1 MLFGLRARAPR
12 PSALRLKGAPN
23 VDMNLTCA
31 PSNTNSLSVS
41 LRECFLFIAI
51 LWGVSVTIITEILSA
66 FSLITFGWLV
76 VFWCV
81 VLLGATCFVI
91 TLMKR
96 QRLIVLS
103 PSLRLPF
110 RAVPFLSG
118 LVLIVALTGVT
129 AFVSPPNNYDSMTYH
144 MSRVVHWIQDRNV
157 SFYPTHVIRQ
167 LYMNPWAE
175 FAIMHLQ
182 ILSGGDRFANFVQ
195 WFSMIGCLIGVSL
208 LAKQFG
214 GDLQSQL
221 FAAVFAGT
229 IPMGILQSSSTQNDY
244 AVSFWLVCF
253 IYFSISLIR
262 QGQLHWFYAL
272 GAGFSLG
279 LVILTKGT
287 AYIFAVPFV
296 VWIGYSLLRT
306 FRFQSW
312 KPAILLVAACLV
324 LNSGHYAR
332 NLSLFGSP
340 IGPRG
345 PDSIARV
352 TSDVISPSS
361 VLSNITRNIA
371 LHLGTPS
378 LRINIA
384 IDSAIQELHRVLN
397 IDINDPRT
405 TEPNRKFQVLQ
416 PSLHEDSAGNL
427 LHLSLILGAIFLFF
441 ISKEIRSSC
450 ALASYLT
457 ALFSG
462 FLLFCALLK
471 WQPWH
476 SRLQLPFFVLASP
489 FVAAVLF
496 KRLNKKFTIV
506 IAFALLLSALP
517 WVVFNS
523 SRPLMGDQNILN
535 RTRLDQYFNNRS
547 DLRDLFLGA
556 AYFLKSN
563 KCGQVGLDIGTNDW
577 EYPFW
582 PLLNPEANVAIRIEH
597 VHVKNQSG
605 LISVLPHFS
614 GFSPCAIISSRAG
627 RVEEL
632 TTETGAYTK
641 EWASGLISVFV
652 RKAPPQVP

>member
-1 MLFGLRARAPR
+1 
-12 PSALRLKGAPN
+12 
-23 VDMNLTCA
+23 MNLTCA

-66 FSLITFGWLV
+66 FSLITSGWLV

-81 VLLGATCFVI
+81 VLLGSTCFVI
-91 TLMKR
+91 TLIKR
-96 QRLIVLS
+96 QRFVVLS

-129 AFVSPPNNYDSMTYH
+129 AFVSPPNNWDSMTYH

-157 SFYPTHVIRQ
+157 SFYPTHILRQ
-167 LYMNPWAE
+167 LFQNPWAE

-244 AVSFWLVCF
+244 AVSFWLLCF
-253 IYFSISLIR
+253 VYFSISLIR
-262 QGQLHWFYAL
+262 QEQIHWPFAL

-279 LVILTKGT
+279 LAILTKGP

-296 VWIGYSLLRT
+296 AWVGYSFLRT
-306 FRFQSW
+306 FRFKSW
-312 KPAILLVAACLV
+312 KLALLIGAACLV
-324 LNSGHYAR
+324 LNSGHYTR

-340 IGPRG
+340 IGPRAG
-345 PDSIARV
+345 DSLAMI
-352 TSDVISPSS
+352 TNDVISPSS
-361 VLSNITRNIA
+361 VLSNIARNIG

-378 LRINIA
+378 WRVNFG
-384 IDSAIQELHRVLN
+384 IDSAIREFHRVLN

-405 TEPNRKFQVLQ
+405 TWQRAEFQVLK
-416 PSLHEDSAGNL
+416 PSLHEDTAGNL
-427 LHLSLILGAIFLFF
+427 LHLSLILGASFLFF
-441 ISKEIRSSC
+441 ISKEIRSSR
-450 ALASYLT
+450 ALLSYLT
-457 ALFSG
+457 GLFSG
-462 FLLFCALLK
+462 FLLFCTFLK
-471 WQPWH
+471 WQPWN
-476 SRLQLPFFVLASP
+476 SRLQLPLFVLASP
-489 FVAAVLF
+489 FVAAVLS
-496 KRLNKKFTIV
+496 KRSNEKVIV
-506 IAFALLLSALP
+506 TIAFALLLSALP
-517 WVVFNS
+517 WVLFNS
-523 SRPLMGDQNILN
+523 SRPLMGDQSIRN
-535 RTRLDQYFNNRS
+535 RTRLDQYFNNRPKLE
-547 DLRDLFLGA
+547 DAFLGA

-563 KCGQVGLDIGTNDW
+563 KCGRIGLDIGINDW

-582 PLLNPEANVAIRIEH
+582 PLLNPDANEAIRIEH
-597 VHVKNQSG
+597 VNVKNESG
-605 LISVLPHFS
+605 LISVLPNFS
-614 GFSPCAIISSRAG
+614 RFSPCAIISSRADQ
-627 RVEEL
+627 VEEL
-632 TTETGAYTK
+632 ATETGAYTK
-641 EWASGLISVFV
+641 EWASSPISVFV
-652 RKAPPQVP
+652 RKAPPQAP

>member
-1 MLFGLRARAPR
+1 
-12 PSALRLKGAPN
+12 
-23 VDMNLTCA
+23 MNLTCA
-31 PSNTNSLSVS
+31 PSNTRSLSVF

-51 LWGVSVTIITEILSA
+51 LGGVSVTVITEILSA
-66 FSLITFGWLV
+66 FSLITFGWV
-76 VFWCV
+76 VAFWCV
-81 VLLGATCFVI
+81 VLLGVTCFVI

-96 QRLIVLS
+96 QRLVVLF

-144 MSRVVHWIQDRNV
+144 MGRVVHWIQDRNV
-157 SFYPTHVIRQ
+157 SFYPTHITRQ

-182 ILSGGDRFANFVQ
+182 ILSDGDRFANFVQ

-244 AVSFWLVCF
+244 VVSFWLLCF

-262 QGQLHWFYAL
+262 QEQIHWPYAL

-279 LVILTKGT
+279 LAVLTKGT

-296 VWIGYSLLRT
+296 AWAGYSFLRT
-306 FRFQSW
+306 FRFKAW
-312 KPAILLVAACLV
+312 KPALLIGATCLV
-324 LNSGHYAR
+324 LNSGYYTR

-340 IGPRG
+340 IGPRRA
-345 PDSIARV
+345 DSLSIIL
-352 TSDVISPSS
+352 SDVISPSS
-361 VLSNITRNIA
+361 VLSNIARN
-371 LHLGTPS
+371 LGQHLGTPS
-378 LRINIA
+378 GRVNFG
-384 IDSAIQELHRVLN
+384 IDSAIREFHRVLN

-405 TEPNRKFQVLQ
+405 TTLQRDKFQVRR
-416 PSLHEDSAGNL
+416 PSLHEDSATNL

-441 ISKEIRSSC
+441 ISKEIRSSRT
-450 ALASYLT
+450 LASYLT

-462 FLLFCALLK
+462 FLLFCALIK
-471 WQPWH
+471 WSPYN
-476 SRLQLPFFVLASP
+476 SRYHLPLFVLASP

-496 KRLNKKFTIV
+496 KRLNEKVIV
-506 IAFALLLSALP
+506 TIAFALLLSALP
-517 WVVFNS
+517 WVFLNS
-523 SRPLMGDQNILN
+523 TRPLMGDQSI
-535 RTRLDQYFNNRS
+535 RKHTRLDHYFNDRPEW
-547 DLRDLFLGA
+547 RDAFLGA
-556 AYFLKSN
+556 AYFLKAN
-563 KCGQVGLDIGTNDW
+563 NCGQIGLDIGQNDW

-582 PLLNPEANVAIRIEH
+582 PLLNPDANNAIRIEH
-597 VHVKNQSG
+597 VNVKNESG
-605 LISVLPHFS
+605 LISVLPYFS
-614 GFSPCAIISSRAG
+614 KFTPCAIISSRADQ
-627 RVEEL
+627 VEEL
-632 TTETGAYTK
+632 ATETEAYTK
-641 EWASGLISVFV
+641 EWASSPISVFV
-652 RKAPPQVP
+652 RKAPPQVR